1 MEEKMFKYRRRVKYY
16 ETDMMS
22 ITHHSNYLRWIEEA
36 RMEYFRA
43 LGWGYEKL
51 EQDGVICPVVEV
63 NCRYLQTTTFPE
75 EVEIEVTLGK
85 FNGARLVCEYE
96 VKRVSNGEVV
106 HRAHTEHCF
115 VDREGKIVNIK
126 RQYPEMHKVLV
137 EESKKNIQR
146 EAVSE

>member
-1 MEEKMFKYRRRVKYY
+1 M
-16 ETDMMS
+16 
-22 ITHHSNYLRWIEEA
+22 
-36 RMEYFRA
+36 
-43 LGWGYEKL
+43 
-51 EQDGVICPVVEV
+51 ICPVVEV

-115 VDREGKIVNIK
+115 VDGEGKIVNIK